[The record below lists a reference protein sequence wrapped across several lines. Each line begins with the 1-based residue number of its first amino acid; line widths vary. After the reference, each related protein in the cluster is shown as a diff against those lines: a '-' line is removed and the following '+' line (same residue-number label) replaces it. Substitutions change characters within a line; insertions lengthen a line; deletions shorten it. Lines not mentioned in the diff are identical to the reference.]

1 MSVDHP
7 SGGLHLPDLVIQG
20 FCGIHDLT
28 INRLGRV
35 TLIAG
40 MNGVG
45 KTTLLDAVRVHAE
58 RGRQS
63 TLQDILSRRHEM
75 VDDVD
80 VEGKPVA
87 LLDWSALFFGRCL
100 DEGRSICIGTRSSA
114 PDQRLLL
121 TLKRDQQAQETLWNS
136 DERDIYLF
144 IESTFAKTTR
154 PIQIGP
160 SPPLPPHWT
169 TAQIRQ
175 RERQRGHGALDP
187 VVCRSLGPDLP
198 NARLITDLWQE
209 VALRAAETD
218 AIDALNL
225 LTANDQTIERVAV
238 IESERGIFPRPIVR
252 LSGHDEPIPLKSL
265 GDGAL
270 RMFCMALALANSR
283 DGFLLIDEVENGI
296 HHSVQDR
303 FWEMILHTAHANNV
317 QVLATTH
324 SWDAVAAYARAASQV
339 EEVEGRLVR
348 IERRGEK
355 MRAVEYTEDELVR
368 IAETGSEVR

>member
-1 MSVDHP
+1 MGLIMSASTSPHK
-7 SGGLHLPDLVIQG
+7 LHLPDLAIQG
-20 FCGIHDLT
+20 FCGIRDLT

-45 KTTLLDAVRVHAE
+45 KTTLLDAVCAYAE

-80 VEGKPVA
+80 VDGKPVA

-100 DEGRSICIGTRSSA
+100 DEGRSISIGPRSPA
-114 PDQRLLL
+114 PDQQLLL
-121 TLKRDQQAQETLWNS
+121 TLERDQQAQEIHWNS
-136 DERDIYLF
+136 DERDISLF
-144 IESTFAKTTR
+144 IESKFAKTTR

-160 SPPLPPHWT
+160 SPPLPPYWT

-175 RERQRGHGALDP
+175 RERQLSHGALDP

-198 NARLITDLWQE
+198 NARLITDLWQG
-209 VALRAAETD
+209 VALRAAEAD

-238 IESERGIFPRPIVR
+238 IESERGTFSPTNYPPVR
-252 LSGHDEPIPLKSL
+252 
-265 GDGAL
+265 
-270 RMFCMALALANSR
+270 
-283 DGFLLIDEVENGI
+283 
-296 HHSVQDR
+296 
-303 FWEMILHTAHANNV
+303 T
-317 QVLATTH
+317 
-324 SWDAVAAYARAASQV
+324 
-339 EEVEGRLVR
+339 
-348 IERRGEK
+348 
-355 MRAVEYTEDELVR
+355 
-368 IAETGSEVR
+368 